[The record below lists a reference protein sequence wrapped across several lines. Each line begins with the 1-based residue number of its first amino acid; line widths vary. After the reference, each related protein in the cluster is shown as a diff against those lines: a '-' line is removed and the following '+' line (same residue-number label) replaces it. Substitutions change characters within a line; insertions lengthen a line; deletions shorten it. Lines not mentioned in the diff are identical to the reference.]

1 MRHLRIIIPVLSAML
16 SLPMM
21 AQPHMDF
28 LGIDFGTEYKSA
40 VKAMKQS
47 GFSLMAEEN
56 EQIGFLYGHTLLSY
70 FKGEY
75 KGIPAYACL
84 KWSLETKSLYQV
96 EFDLGFVMD
105 EVDGQDVL
113 EEIIASDLGKYPVF
127 ERGKPLKSNVPSLA
141 KISRNKKEIN
151 NLMGYDVL
159 GAVFYFFGDDLLK
172 DKGENFGTGQYFLMK
187 DLTGPEY
194 MIRIMYTDMSVADK
208 AKAESGNNLP

>member
-1 MRHLRIIIPVLSAML
+1 MVLLLAML
-16 SLPMM
+16 SFPMM

-28 LGIDFGTEYKSA
+28 LGIDFGTDYKSA

-56 EQIGFLYGHTLLSY
+56 EKFGFMYGNNLMSF

-75 KGIPAYACL
+75 KGVPAYACL

-105 EVDGQDVL
+105 EVDGQDIL

-127 ERGKPLKSNVPSLA
+127 ESGKPLRSNVPSLA

-151 NLMGYDVL
+151 NVMGYDVL
-159 GAVFYFFGDDLLK
+159 GAVFYFYGDDLLK
-172 DKGENFGTGQYFLMK
+172 DKGENFGTAQYFLMK
-187 DLTGPEY
+187 DLTSDDH
-194 MIRIMYTDMSVADK
+194 MIRILYTDTAAANK
-208 AKAESGNNLP
+208 AKAESGNPSFSE